1 MSTPVRA
8 GDKFA
13 AKGNEMKIATFQL
26 ISRLLKQSAFAAG
39 DFVEK
44 SNQRLSIGA
53 SCFVLLRPD
62 DGPTPKPP

>member
-26 ISRLLKQSAFAAG
+26 ISR
-39 DFVEK
+39 
-44 SNQRLSIGA
+44 R
-53 SCFVLLRPD
+53 
-62 DGPTPKPP
+62 